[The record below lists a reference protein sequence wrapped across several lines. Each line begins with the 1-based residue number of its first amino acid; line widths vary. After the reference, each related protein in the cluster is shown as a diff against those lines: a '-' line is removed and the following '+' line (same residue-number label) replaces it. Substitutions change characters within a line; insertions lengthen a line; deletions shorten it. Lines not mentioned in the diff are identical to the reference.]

1 MKDLTKEV
9 LEDVLFA
16 LKSNIKIVRQAAWD
30 NNLNSAKRARLREVV
45 QDMNLSIDKIEKLP
59 QFRKKTC
66 KSISKKI

>member
-1 MKDLTKEV
+1 MKNLTKEV

-59 QFRKKTC
+59 QFKKTC
-66 KSISKKI
+66 KSK